1 MQFHNPYILPIGGAV
16 FIAAYILF
24 RVLMRRRG
32 FRKGRKVA
40 NTAFLEENEVF
51 RRARRTHRIT
61 SIIIELCLIA
71 GIFASM
77 GMIARP
83 YRTENLNQGVRKRDI
98 FLCMDNGIYLDTLNE
113 ELLDELIQVVDGL
126 EGDRFGVSIY
136 CAHSLLYVPMTD
148 DYSYIKKKLEDLK
161 DYFRL
166 IVKLDQVYGAY
177 GASWDLPEALPE
189 SMQADFEED
198 YTRYED
204 LHAEIIP
211 PTYLNAGIKGY
222 FLVGDGLASCMY
234 SFPKFGAEDRSRIV
248 LLSTENTNDV
258 NANPVVELDEAC
270 DLCAK
275 NKVTVFGLFRGE
287 KAFNNSLK
295 PNNVF
300 VSSLETV
307 NDYETARA
315 DLEKNVQKTGG
326 DLYEYGVMSVS
337 EIIEDVQ
344 KQKAMLVDE
353 VIVNKDVDQPRL
365 PVLVL
370 TVSLV
375 AFAIASAVKGG

>member
-1 MQFHNPYILPIGGAV
+1 MQYHNPYILPIGGAI
-16 FIAAYILF
+16 FIVAYILF
-24 RVLMRRRG
+24 RVLMRRRA

-40 NTAFLEENEVF
+40 NTALLEENEVF

-148 DYSYIKKKLEDLK
+148 DYSYIKKKLEELQE
-161 DYFRL
+161 YFRL
-166 IVKLDQVYGAY
+166 VIKLDQVYGAY
-177 GASWDLPEALPE
+177 GWNLPDALPE
-189 SMQADFEED
+189 SMKEDFETD
-198 YTRYED
+198 LARHED
-204 LHAEIIP
+204 LRAEIVT
-211 PTYLNAGIKGY
+211 PTYINAHRKGY
-222 FLVGDGLASCMY
+222 FLIGDGLASCMY

-258 NANPVVELDEAC
+258 NANPVVKLDEAC

-287 KAFNNSLK
+287 KAFNNTLK

-300 VSSLETV
+300 ISSLETD
-307 NDYETARA
+307 NDYATARA
-315 DLEKNVQKTGG
+315 DLEKNVKKTGG
-326 DLYEYGVMSVS
+326 DIYEYGVMSVS

-353 VIVNKDVDQPRL
+353 VIVNKDVDQPRI

-370 TVSLV
+370 TVALV
-375 AFAIASAVKGG
+375 GFAIASAVKGG

>member
-1 MQFHNPYILPIGGAV
+1 MQYHNPYVLPIGGAI
-16 FIAAYILF
+16 FLAAYILF
-24 RVLMRRRG
+24 RVLKRRRA
-32 FRKGRKVA
+32 FQKGRKVA
-40 NTAFLEENEVF
+40 NTALLEESEVF
-51 RRARRTHRIT
+51 KRARGVHRVT
-61 SIIIELCLIA
+61 SIVIELCLIA

-77 GMIARP
+77 AMIARP
-83 YRTENLNQGVRKRDI
+83 YRNETINQGVRKRDI

-136 CAHSLLYVPMTD
+136 CAQSLLYVPMTD

-161 DYFRL
+161 DYFRI

-177 GASWDLPEALPE
+177 GWDLPDVLPE
-189 SMQADFEED
+189 SMKADFETD
-198 YTRYED
+198 YARYKD
-204 LHAEIIP
+204 LNAEIIP
-211 PTYLNAGIKGY
+211 ATYLNAYTKGY

-258 NANPVVELDEAC
+258 NGKPIVELDEAC
-270 DLCAK
+270 ELCAK

-287 KAFNNSLK
+287 KAFDSTLK

-300 VSSLETV
+300 ISSLETE
-307 NDYETARA
+307 NDYATARE
-315 DLEKNVQKTGG
+315 DLEKNVKKTGG
-326 DLYEYGVMSVS
+326 GLYEFGVMSVS
-337 EIIEDVQ
+337 EIVADVQ

-353 VIVNKDVDQPRL
+353 VVVNKEIDQPYV
-365 PVLVL
+365 PVLIL
-370 TVSLV
+370 TISLV
-375 AFAIASAVKGG
+375 GFGIAAAVKGG